1 MDRNLYLNCVCGR
14 QKIVDDPKVARREGV
29 IEGLERAL
37 SHASDP
43 GLSNWAIKR
52 LIKVDVERLRAALD
66 AEKRQ
71 ADSTADHDN
80 PSNHAGK

>member
-1 MDRNLYLNCVCGR
+1 ME
-14 QKIVDDPKVARREGV
+14 IDDVEMFVENAVAAARREGV

-52 LIKVDVERLRAALD
+52 LIKVDVERLRAARSG
-66 AEKRQ
+66 AR
-71 ADSTADHDN
+71 
-80 PSNHAGK
+80 GG